1 MITFLQSLNRI
12 KILGL
17 FLAGFIVVVGIQ
29 MIRIQTSTHAQTLD
43 KWATTYGNEVR
54 TIQSERGYIYDR
66 GGHLLAGNKEVYE
79 IGVELQYAR
88 NPVAIATAMASLF
101 GFDYNEV
108 LTLVSTPYDA
118 SGSVYVTLANFITVD
133 QIDQLSAL
141 KQQYEDANPYG
152 EDPLLPSLRG
162 LVWTPHLQRIYP
174 EGTLA
179 SNVLGFYTYYDRD
192 KGKGYFGI
200 EEKYDDILSGIKQKV
215 VIPLDP
221 YEMQEIPTAPA
232 GASLILTIDREI
244 QRTVEKI
251 LDKAVKHNGA
261 KNGSIIVMDPKTGD
275 ILAMASTPRLDPN
288 AYWDYENLFPGG
300 TSYNMAVSQVYE
312 PGSVFKILTMASALD
327 AGAVKWDTPFND
339 TGVIEVGGWPIY
351 NWDRGA
357 WGQQNMIG
365 CMQHSLNVCLSW
377 VALQTGPE
385 KFYEYLNKFG
395 IGHRTNIDLANE
407 EVYPLSEPGD
417 PTWYT
422 INLATNSFGQ
432 GVAVTPVQMIAAASA
447 IANDGKM
454 VAPHVL
460 HAYIQN
466 GQQYNTNPQVVG
478 MPITKGTSD
487 ILTEMLAI
495 SLEQEASDALV
506 EGYRVAGKTGTAEI
520 AVNGQ
525 YSSGATNASFVG
537 WGPVDDPQFIVY
549 VWLEKPKSSIWG
561 SVVAAPVF
569 RDVVKQLV
577 VLMNIPPDDLRKSL
591 QAGN

>member
-1 MITFLQSLNRI
+1 MMGFFTKMTRI
-12 KILGL
+12 KVLGL
-17 FLAGFIVVVGIQ
+17 FLTAFILAIAVQ
-29 MIRIQTSTHAQTLD
+29 MIRIQTSTHAQSLD
-43 KWATTYGNEVR
+43 KWATNYGTEIR

-66 GGHLLAGNKEVYE
+66 WGHLLAGNKEVYE
-79 IGVELQYAR
+79 IGAELQYVR
-88 NPVAIATAMASLF
+88 NPVTIATTMATLF
-101 GFDYNEV
+101 GADYNTV
-108 LTLVSTPYDA
+108 LTSVSTAYDPN
-118 SGSVYVTLANFITVD
+118 GSVYVTLTDFISTEE
-133 QIDQLSAL
+133 IDKLSEL

-152 EDPLLPSLRG
+152 ENPELPSLRG
-162 LVWTPHLQRIYP
+162 LTWTAHLQRIYP
-174 EGTLA
+174 EHTLA

-192 KGKGYFGI
+192 EGKGYFGI
-200 EEKYDDILSGIKQKV
+200 EEKYDDLLAGVKQRV

-244 QRTVEKI
+244 QRSVEII
-251 LDKAVKHNGA
+251 LDKAVKKNGA
-261 KNGSIIVMDPKTGD
+261 KNGTIVVMDPKTGE

-288 AYWDYENLFPGG
+288 TYWDYDKVFTDGV
-300 TSYNMAVSQVYE
+300 SFNMAVSQIYE

-327 AGAVKWDTPFND
+327 YGAVKWDTEFTD

-357 WGQQNMIG
+357 WGAQNMIG

-377 VALQTGPE
+377 VAVKLGAE
-385 KFYEYLNKFG
+385 NFYEYLNAFG

-417 PTWYT
+417 PMWYT
-422 INLATNSFGQ
+422 VNLATNSFGQ
-432 GVAVTPVQMIAAASA
+432 GVAVTPVQMIMAASA

-454 VAPHVL
+454 VAPHL
-460 HAYIQN
+460 LKSYIQN
-466 GQQYNTNPQVVG
+466 GQQYDTNTQIVG
-478 MPITKGTSD
+478 TPITAETAA
-487 ILTEMLAI
+487 ILSEMLAI

-520 AVNGQ
+520 AVNGS
-525 YSSGATNASFVG
+525 YSSGQTNASFVG
-537 WGPVDDPQFIVY
+537 WGPVDDPQFLVY

-569 RDVVKQLV
+569 SDVVKQLV
-577 VLMNIPPDDLRKSL
+577 VLLNIPPDDLRKSL
-591 QAGN
+591 QGN

>member
-1 MITFLQSLNRI
+1 MMSFFLKLNRI

-17 FLAGFIVVVGIQ
+17 FLSLFIGVIGLQ
-29 MIRIQTSTHAQTLD
+29 MIRIQVSTHAETLD
-43 KWATTYGNEVR
+43 SWASSYGTEVR

-66 GGHLLAGNKEVYE
+66 WGHLLAGNKEVYE
-79 IGVELQYAR
+79 LGVELQYVR
-88 NPVAIATAMASLF
+88 NPVAIATAMASIF
-101 GFDYNEV
+101 GSDYNTV
-108 LTLVSTPYDA
+108 LASVSTPYD
-118 SGSVYVTLANFITVD
+118 STGSVYVTLQDFIPVD
-133 QIDQLSAL
+133 QIDKLDAL

-152 EDPLLPSLRG
+152 ENPELPSLRG
-162 LVWTPHLQRIYP
+162 LVWTPHLQRTYP

-179 SNVLGFYTYYDRD
+179 SNILGFYTYYDRD
-192 KGKGYFGI
+192 KGKGYFGV
-200 EEKYDDILSGIKQKV
+200 EEKYDYLLAGIKQKV

-221 YEMQEIPTAPA
+221 YEMEEIPIAPA
-232 GASLILTIDREI
+232 GASLVLTIDREI

-251 LDKAVKHNGA
+251 LDKAVKSNSA
-261 KNGSIIVMDPKTGD
+261 KNGTIIVEDPQTGD
-275 ILAMASTPRLDPN
+275 IIAMASTPRLDPN
-288 AYWDYENLFPGG
+288 TYWDYEKLFPAG

-312 PGSVFKILTMASALD
+312 PGSVFKVLTMASALD
-327 AGAVKWDTPFND
+327 AGAVKWDTPFTD

-357 WGQQNMIG
+357 WGNQNMIG

-377 VALQTGPE
+377 VALQLGPD
-385 KFYEYLNKFG
+385 KFYQYMESFG
-395 IGHRTNIDLANE
+395 IGHRTNIDMANE

-417 PTWYT
+417 PMWYS

-432 GVAVTPVQMIAAASA
+432 GVAVTPIQLLMAASA

-454 VAPHVL
+454 MAPHIL
-460 HAYIQN
+460 HSYIQN
-466 GQQYNTNPQVVG
+466 GQQYDTNPQVVG
-478 MPITKGTSD
+478 TPISKETSD

-525 YSSGATNASFVG
+525 YSSGRTNASFVG

-549 VWLEKPKSSIWG
+549 IWLEQPKSSIWG
-561 SVVAAPVF
+561 SIVAAPVF

-591 QAGN
+591 AAGQ